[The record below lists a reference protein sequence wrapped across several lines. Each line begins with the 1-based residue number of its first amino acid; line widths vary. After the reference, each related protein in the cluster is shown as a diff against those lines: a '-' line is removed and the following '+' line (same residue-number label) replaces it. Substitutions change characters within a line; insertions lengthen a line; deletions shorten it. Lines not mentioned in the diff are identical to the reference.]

1 MTAPR
6 PDLSVLIVSHD
17 SGDVLPRCL
26 EALDAQHGLSIEV
39 IVVDNGSHEPPSA
52 DARMDALILN
62 AGNPGFATACNQ
74 AAERARARWFLFLNP
89 DCFAG
94 PSDLARLLALGERA
108 NSDGRLGALGVQLLD
123 SDGRM
128 QAASFRK
135 DPTPRRLMS
144 ALIRGRSVIEHVP
157 PAESALLDVDAI
169 SGALMLV
176 PRAAFDAVHG
186 FDTGYRLHFEDLDLC
201 RRLRQHGLRVQ
212 FAPELRITHIKGTSS
227 RRRPVW
233 VAWQKHRGWRRY
245 FERFDAQSL
254 RMPARFGFRLVLWLA
269 LPVLLLRARLKL

>member
-6 PDLSVLIVSHD
+6 PDVSVLIVSHD
-17 SGDVLPRCL
+17 SGDVLPCCL
-26 EALDAQHGLSIEV
+26 EALDAQQGLSIEV
-39 IVVDNGSHEPPSA
+39 IVIDNGSREPPLA

-62 AGNPGFATACNQ
+62 TGNPGFAVACNQ
-74 AAERARARWFLFLNP
+74 AAERARARWLLFLNP

-94 PSDLARLLALGERA
+94 PQDLARLLELGERA

-123 SDGRM
+123 SDGSV

-135 DPTPRRLMS
+135 DPTPQRLLS
-144 ALIRGRSVIEHVP
+144 ALVRGRGVIEQVP
-157 PAESALLDVDAI
+157 PMESGLLDVDAI
-169 SGALMLV
+169 SGALMLM
-176 PRAAFDAVHG
+176 PKAAFEAVHG

-212 FAPELRITHIKGTSS
+212 FAPALRVTHVKGTSS

-254 RMPARFGFRLVLWLA
+254 GMPARFGFRLMLWLA
-269 LPVLLLRARLKL
+269 LPVLLLRALLKL